1 MKKLLITISLILSIP
16 AFMFSAYAILMIVDC
31 QENLPRYENC
41 KFVAVDNVGVGL

>member
-1 MKKLLITISLILSIP
+1 MKKLIISLILTLSIP

-41 KFVAVDNVGVGL
+41 KFVAVDNVEPLK

>member
-1 MKKLLITISLILSIP
+1 MKKLIIILILILSIP
-16 AFMFSAYAILMIVDC
+16 AFMFTAYGVVIIMEC